1 VIDAQRRVRMQAVT
15 LGRNFGERV
24 EVLSGLAPGDRLVLN
39 PPDALSESDLVSFN
53 AEQDDKAAAEAAAKA
68 SAKKGTP

>member
-1 VIDAQRRVRMQAVT
+1 
-15 LGRNFGERV
+15 
-24 EVLSGLAPGDRLVLN
+24 LAPGARLVLN